1 MDILEILKI
10 AALSMLMGYVLAMFN
25 APDMDRDALIE
36 RYFRNRNAS
45 KKIKPNYVLIILV
58 TVGSLS
64 FVRDVIVGS
73 TPYGSTTIGGVL
85 EKGQY
90 TEEYYVF
97 AFPDKSE
104 SLNYKVKAQIHSQR
118 KYDGLESKRTY
129 EVEKIHLPQ
138 GDYATF
144 GNAAGTGYSL
154 ALDREVALHDDNG
167 RQWVIRLTSEKVLP

>member
-1 MDILEILKI
+1 MIWVR
-10 AALSMLMGYVLAMFN
+10 MTV
-25 APDMDRDALIE
+25 RE

-64 FVRDVIVGS
+64 FVEGCHCWEFSLWKHDHRRCAR
-73 TPYGSTTIGGVL
+73 
-85 EKGQY
+85 KGQY

-104 SLNYKVKAQIHSQR
+104 SLNYKVKTKFILER

-167 RQWVIRLTSEKVLP
+167 RQWVIRLTSEKVLRT